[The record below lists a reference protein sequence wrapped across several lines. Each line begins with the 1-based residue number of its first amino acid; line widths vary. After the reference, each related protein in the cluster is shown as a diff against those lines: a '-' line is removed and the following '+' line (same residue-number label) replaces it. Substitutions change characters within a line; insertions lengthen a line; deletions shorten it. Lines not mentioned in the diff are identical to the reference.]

1 MTDREVLVHEIV
13 AESFV
18 TTFVLGYVVLF
29 AALLRWFARSW
40 FGGGSP
46 RHPEPTQ
53 TREPTLAERIEPA
66 ADAGTC
72 ACEVKGPSGKCR

>member
-1 MTDREVLVHEIV
+1 MTDREVRVHEIV

-40 FGGGSP
+40 FGSRSP
-46 RHPEPTQ
+46 HHPEPTQ
-53 TREPTLAERIEPA
+53 AGEPALAEGIA
-66 ADAGTC
+66 KASTC
-72 ACEVKGPSGKCR
+72 ACEVKGPSGNCG

>member
-1 MTDREVLVHEIV
+1 MYEIV

-40 FGGGSP
+40 FGSGSP
-46 RHPEPTQ
+46 HHPEPTQ
-53 TREPTLAERIEPA
+53 TGEPILAERIEGGSK
-66 ADAGTC
+66 AGTC
-72 ACEVKGPSGKCR
+72 ACEVKGSSGKCR